1 MDPALLAVNHFC
13 RAIGAQIHCRTIYG
27 NPHDFASDLVAIERR
42 VRMYMYDKRI
52 RLCFLHR
59 PSHFIPDTQHKPWMV

>member
-42 VRMYMYDKRI
+42 VRFSLV
-52 RLCFLHR
+52 LCVPCVLFG
-59 PSHFIPDTQHKPWMV
+59 